1 MWYGLG
7 AFIALADPSDENIA
21 TEEIVKHGS
30 SAAVVAASSVLP
42 ALSGRSPA
50 CLLR

>member
-7 AFIALADPSDENIA
+7 TFIARVDPLDENIG
-21 TEEIVKHGS
+21 TEEMVKHGS
-30 SAAVVAASSVLP
+30 SAVCIAVSSVFS
-42 ALSGRSPA
+42 ARSGRSPA